1 MRQVAAAARAASGAL
16 AVSPPATPARR
27 VVVTGVGGSEGPAR
41 MMAELLR
48 RSAHAAASF
57 QPLSAFATRSLGA
70 RGGTLV
76 LFSQGLC
83 PNARLAL
90 DCVAHFDEAFLFT
103 SAEHEPQVARFA
115 EQGGHV
121 VGLPP
126 ASEPGTLVRVV
137 GPCAAMLAAALHTGS
152 ARAAD
157 VDALVAALG
166 DVPARVPRSAVRAGR
181 VAFVTANGY
190 GELCRAAKN
199 IWLEALSAP
208 EPPMWD
214 VLEVVHGPLQQ
225 FFDAELTLFALE
237 RDGEEAFLFD
247 RLEKVLVAGRHALV
261 RLRSPLPLGVA
272 PIDHVAQV
280 IEIVCGV
287 LAASPRDLGAWLGS
301 RLDAPLYE
309 LGAEATPKR

>member
-1 MRQVAAAARAASGAL
+1 
-16 AVSPPATPARR
+16 
-27 VVVTGVGGSEGPAR
+27 

-48 RSAHAAASF
+48 QTVHASASF

-76 LFSQGLC
+76 VFSQGLC

-90 DCVAHFDEAFLFT
+90 DCVSHFDAAFLFT
-103 SAEHEPQVARFA
+103 SAEREPQVTRFQ

-126 ASEPGTLVRVV
+126 SSEPGTLVRVV

-152 ARAAD
+152 AQAAD
-157 VDALVAALG
+157 VNALVAALG
-166 DVPARVPRSAVRAGR
+166 DVPARVPPSAVRAGR

-199 IWLEALSAP
+199 VWLEALSVP

-237 RDGEEAFLFD
+237 RDGEEGFLFD
-247 RLEKVLVAGRHALV
+247 RLERVLVAGRHRLV
-261 RLRSPLPLGVA
+261 RLRSPLPLAVA

-280 IEIVCGV
+280 IEIVCRV
-287 LAASPRDLGAWLGS
+287 LAASPRDLGAWVGS
-301 RLDAPLYE
+301 RLEAPLYE
-309 LGAEATPKR
+309 LGVEPAPEP